1 MESIKL
7 VQKLSSV
14 LSKEN
19 YDNPVQVIE
28 ELISFHMKCSCLEI
42 YSKKIINLEKIND
55 DFQRLLKKEPIQY
68 IIGDVNFYGNI
79 FKCDQRALIPRPETE
94 ILVETTIQS
103 TSWKKDKISVLEIGT
118 GTGCI
123 SISLAKSH
131 EKILIDSID
140 ISSDAL
146 VLAEENV
153 LINKINQP
161 INFIHTNFLHFET
174 DMTYDVIISNPPYIS
189 QIDWK
194 NIDPSVKNYE
204 PKLALLG
211 GIEGTEFIN
220 QLIIKSTKLL
230 KKGGEIFLE
239 VGYDQANKVKELLSL
254 NGFKSINIKN
264 DLNNIPRILT
274 ATYEK

>member
-19 YDNPVQVIE
+19 YDNPVQIIE

-42 YSKKIINLEKIND
+42 YSKEIINLEKIND
-55 DFQRLLKKEPIQY
+55 DFHRLLKKEPIQY
-68 IIGDVNFYGNI
+68 IIGDVNFYGNT

-103 TSWKKDKISVLEIGT
+103 DSWKKDKISVLEIGT

-123 SISLAKSH
+123 SICLAKSH
-131 EKILIDSID
+131 PKILIDTID
-140 ISSDAL
+140 VSSDAL
-146 VLAEENV
+146 ALAKENV
-153 LINKINQP
+153 LINKINQSV
-161 INFIHTNFLHFET
+161 NFIHTNFLHFET

-189 QIDWK
+189 QNEWE
-194 NIDPSVKNYE
+194 NVDPSVKYYE

-220 QLIIKSTKLL
+220 QLIVKSTKLL

-239 VGYDQANKVKELLSL
+239 VGYGQANKVKELLSL
-254 NGFKSINIKN
+254 NGFKLINIKN
-264 DLNNIPRILT
+264 DLNNIPRILS

>member
-7 VQKLSSV
+7 VNELSSV
-14 LSKEN
+14 LANKK
-19 YDNPVQVIE
+19 YDNPVQIIE
-28 ELISFHMKCSCLEI
+28 ELIAFHMKCSCLEI
-42 YSKKIINLEKIND
+42 YSKKIINIKKIND

-68 IIGDVNFYGNI
+68 IIGDVNFYGYT
-79 FKCDQRALIPRPETE
+79 FRCDPRALIPRPETE
-94 ILVETTIQS
+94 ILVETAIQS
-103 TSWKKDKISVLEIGT
+103 DSWKKDKISVLEIGT

-131 EKILIDSID
+131 PKILIDTID

-146 VLAEENV
+146 ALAKENI

-161 INFIHTNFLHFET
+161 INLIHTNFLNFET
-174 DMTYDVIISNPPYIS
+174 DTTYDVIISNPPYIS
-189 QIDWK
+189 QNEWENVDY
-194 NIDPSVKNYE
+194 SVKNYE

-211 GIEGTEFIN
+211 GIEGTEFVN
-220 QLIIKSTKLL
+220 QIIIKSTKLL

-239 VGYDQANKVKELLSL
+239 VGYNQANKVKELLSL

-264 DLNNIPRILT
+264 DLNNIPRILS

>member
-42 YSKKIINLEKIND
+42 YSKEIINLEKIND
-55 DFQRLLKKEPIQY
+55 DFHRLLKKEPIQY
-68 IIGDVNFYGNI
+68 IIGDVNFYGNT

-103 TSWKKDKISVLEIGT
+103 DSWKKDKISVLEIGT

-123 SISLAKSH
+123 SICLAKSH
-131 EKILIDSID
+131 PKILIDTID
-140 ISSDAL
+140 VSSDAL
-146 VLAEENV
+146 ALAKENV
-153 LINKINQP
+153 LINKINQSV
-161 INFIHTNFLHFET
+161 NFIHTNFLHFET

-189 QIDWK
+189 QNEWE
-194 NIDPSVKNYE
+194 NVDPSVKYYE

-220 QLIIKSTKLL
+220 QLIVKSTKLL

-254 NGFKSINIKN
+254 NGFKLINIKN
-264 DLNNIPRILT
+264 DLNNIPRILS

>member
-42 YSKKIINLEKIND
+42 YSQKIINLEKIND

-68 IIGDVNFYGNI
+68 IIGDVNFYGNT
-79 FKCDQRALIPRPETE
+79 FRCDPRALIPRPETE

-103 TSWKKDKISVLEIGT
+103 ASWKKDKISLLEIGT

-123 SISLAKSH
+123 SISLVKSH
-131 EKILIDSID
+131 EKVLIDSID

-146 VLAEENV
+146 ALAKENV

-161 INFIHTNFLHFET
+161 INFIHSNFLHFQT

-189 QIDWK
+189 QNEWENVDL
-194 NIDPSVKNYE
+194 SVKNYE

-211 GIEGTEFIN
+211 GVEGTEFIN

-254 NGFKSINIKN
+254 NGFKLINIKN
-264 DLNNIPRILT
+264 DLNNIPRILS

>member
-7 VQKLSSV
+7 VNELSSV
-14 LSKEN
+14 LANKK
-19 YDNPVQVIE
+19 YDNPVQIIE
-28 ELISFHMKCSCLEI
+28 ELIAFHMKCSCLEI
-42 YSKKIINLEKIND
+42 YSKKIINIKKIND

-68 IIGDVNFYGNI
+68 IIGDVNFYGNK
-79 FKCDQRALIPRPETE
+79 FRCDPRALIPRPETE
-94 ILVETTIQS
+94 ILVETAIQS
-103 TSWKKDKISVLEIGT
+103 DSWKKDKISVLEIGT

-131 EKILIDSID
+131 PKILIDTID

-146 VLAEENV
+146 ALAKENI

-161 INFIHTNFLHFET
+161 INLIHTNFLNFEIDT
-174 DMTYDVIISNPPYIS
+174 TYDVIISNPPYVS
-189 QIDWK
+189 QNEWENVDS
-194 NIDPSVKNYE
+194 SVKNYE

-211 GIEGTEFIN
+211 GIEGTEFVN
-220 QLIIKSTKLL
+220 QIIIKSTKLL

-239 VGYDQANKVKELLSL
+239 VGYNQANKVKELLSL

-264 DLNNIPRILT
+264 DLNNIPRILS

>member
-7 VQKLSSV
+7 VNELSSV
-14 LSKEN
+14 LSQEN
-19 YDNPVQVIE
+19 YDNSVQIIE
-28 ELISFHMKCSCLEI
+28 ELIAFHMQCSCLEI
-42 YSKKIINLEKIND
+42 YSKKIINIKKIND

-68 IIGDVNFYGNI
+68 IIGDVNFYGNK
-79 FKCDQRALIPRPETE
+79 FRCDPRALIPRPETE
-94 ILVETTIQS
+94 ILVETAIQS
-103 TSWKKDKISVLEIGT
+103 DSWKKDKISVLEIGT

-131 EKILIDSID
+131 PKILIDTID

-146 VLAEENV
+146 ALAKENI

-161 INFIHTNFLHFET
+161 INLIHTNFLNFET
-174 DMTYDVIISNPPYIS
+174 DTTYDVIISNPPYIS
-189 QIDWK
+189 QNEWENVDY
-194 NIDPSVKNYE
+194 SVKNYE

-230 KKGGEIFLE
+230 KKEGEIFLE
-239 VGYDQANKVKELLSL
+239 VGYNQANKVKELLSL

-264 DLNNIPRILT
+264 DLNNIPRILS